1 MTDILSQAERSVLMS
16 KVKST
21 NTKPERILRSGL
33 HRLGFRYRL
42 NYKALPGKPDLVFPK
57 YKAVIFVHGCYWH
70 RHVGCKHAST
80 PNTNVDFWN
89 LKFSE
94 NINRDK
100 FVESELM
107 KMGWRFLIVWECELK
122 KKKIETIINAVLWLD
137 SNVVS
142 LTDAESII
150 KEINV

>member
-21 NTKPERILRSGL
+21 NTKPERMLRSGL

-70 RHVGCKHAST
+70 RHVGCKYAST
-80 PNTNVDFWN
+80 PKTNVDFWN

-100 FVESELM
+100 FVESELI

-122 KKKIETIINAVLWLD
+122 KKKIETIINAGVWLD

-142 LTDAESII
+142 LIDAENII
-150 KEINV
+150 KKING